1 MSRLYT
7 ILAALLF
14 LGIVAGVAGFK
25 GYQMGVKLTM
35 ADWDAAKLAA
45 TEATAKSNIKTVTER
60 KQVNHENQNRDDA
73 ALNAY
78 GCERGWVRDRE
89 NCPIDDAAARQV
101 RDGVFQ
107 HKRHDG
113 KQTRKHNE

>member
-7 ILAALLF
+7 ILAALF
-14 LGIVAGVAGFK
+14 FIGIVAGVAGYK

-60 KQVNHENQNRDDA
+60 KQVNHENQNRDHVGLVA
-73 ALNAY
+73 N
-78 GCERGWVRDRE
+78 GCKRGWVRDRE
-89 NCPIDDAAARQV
+89 NCPVDAAKVRPV
-101 RDGVFQ
+101 RDGILRND
-107 HKRHDG
+107 RHD
-113 KQTRKHNE
+113 RKHPAKLNE